1 LIHPNQISGIE
12 DDISIIQ
19 KPEEKENNFNSFPKW
34 IKEKIYKREIGVCYK
49 RFPRWKE
56 RLEWRQ
62 NEEWNVNLIGLGN
75 VGGTLLT
82 GLKLLGGDIINK
94 IGIFDTNKKAVLRW
108 EKEINQVV
116 DATKKRRLP
125 HVIEIQP
132 EEIFQADIVVFCVSI
147 GVPPPEKK
155 VSDVR
160 MMQLEANS
168 RIINYYAQR
177 ARKMGFNG
185 IFAIVSDPVDLLCQS
200 ALLSS
205 NNNEMGEL
213 DGRGLSADQIR
224 GFGLGVMNGRA
235 AYYARKDSKTE
246 KYLENGR
253 VFGPHGQGLIV
264 VDDIENYNQETSK
277 ILTEKVLNANI
288 ELRELGFK
296 PYIAPALSSG
306 ALSLL
311 AFMNGD
317 WQYSAAYLGGIFWGS
332 RNRQAP
338 IGIEWEQFH
347 LNSNLFLEIKESYL
361 KLKKTAKSM
370 ER

>member
-1 LIHPNQISGIE
+1 MH
-12 DDISIIQ
+12 
-19 KPEEKENNFNSFPKW
+19 KEVTMKKKAPKYVQLAGW

-246 KYLENGR
+246 N
-253 VFGPHGQGLIV
+253 
-264 VDDIENYNQETSK
+264 
-277 ILTEKVLNANI
+277 
-288 ELRELGFK
+288 
-296 PYIAPALSSG
+296 
-306 ALSLL
+306 
-311 AFMNGD
+311 
-317 WQYSAAYLGGIFWGS
+317 
-332 RNRQAP
+332 
-338 IGIEWEQFH
+338 
-347 LNSNLFLEIKESYL
+347 
-361 KLKKTAKSM
+361 
-370 ER
+370 